1 MKKHKY
7 SLSGKL
13 NSFTL
18 IELLVVIA
26 IIAILAA
33 ILLPALNSA
42 RERGRIASCLNNLKQ
57 NGMAAMQYAG
67 DNNDVLPLKI
77 QDGVNATDASSCNSH
92 TTLSGGLVLG
102 FHQDIGRQ
110 VDPGKGYLADYSTLI
125 CPTAGNPRI
134 MPPGNTS
141 FNDMRKFS
149 GGYGVPYGYQYH
161 PYADDKVNRAE
172 IITGKEATSAMLNLK
187 KVKSHSK
194 VLVFAEAYHGEPGK
208 EGPFPYYSKDGN
220 VLLNFLHNGQ
230 MNSLWADGHV
240 DANNMEGFKALF
252 STGEFVIK
260 EARVNGSVKQF

>member
-1 MKKHKY
+1 MKKHNY
-7 SLSGKL
+7 YWSVKL

-42 RERGRIASCLNNLKQ
+42 RERGRSASCLNNLKQ

-77 QDGVNATDASSCNSH
+77 QDAVNATDAKSCHSH
-92 TTLSGGLVLG
+92 STLSGGLVLG
-102 FHQDIGRQ
+102 FLNIGRQ

-161 PYADDKVNRAE
+161 PYADDIVNRAG
-172 IITGKEATSAMLNLK
+172 IIGDVVTSSILNLK